1 MTVMI
6 ALAGKPNAGKSTF
19 FKAATLADVE
29 IANYPFTTIKPN
41 LGVSYVRSKCP
52 SAELK
57 VDCKKCVN
65 GERFTHIELLD
76 VAGLVPE
83 AHLGKGLGNKFLD
96 DMRQAQAVIHVV
108 DASGGTDIEGNVV
121 PIGSHDP
128 LDDIKFLENEITMW
142 MYGILSTNFMKLAKK
157 TGAAGGAKTE
167 EAVAEQFAGLGIDD
181 VMVRTA
187 MLELGIE
194 QKPLVNWNE
203 EDMIAISDTLRRVSK
218 PLVIAANKA
227 DIAPPQ
233 FIEKLKGLEAQG
245 YKVIFCSAG
254 YELALRMAAKNNLI
268 DYLPGDKDFTIR
280 EPGKLNAQQKAALD
294 KIKEFLQK
302 YGGTGI
308 QQAMNTVV
316 FDLLNYIIAYP
327 VEDETHFSDKNG
339 VVFPDAF
346 LIKKGSTPRDLAF
359 KVHTQIGE
367 SFLFGI
373 NARTKMRLGEK
384 HELAFNDII
393 KIVSTK

>member
-1 MTVMI
+1 
-6 ALAGKPNAGKSTF
+6 
-19 FKAATLADVE
+19 
-29 IANYPFTTIKPN
+29 
-41 LGVSYVRSKCP
+41 
-52 SAELK
+52 
-57 VDCKKCVN
+57 
-65 GERFTHIELLD
+65 
-76 VAGLVPE
+76 VPE

-108 DASGGTDIEGNVV
+108 DASGSTDIEGNVV
-121 PIGSHDP
+121 PLGSHDP

-157 TGAAGGAKTE
+157 TGAAGGSKIE

-194 QKPLVNWNE
+194 QKPLVNWDDA
-203 EDMIAISDTLRRVSK
+203 DMIAISNTLRRVSK
-218 PLVIAANKA
+218 PLVIAANKS
-227 DIAPPQ
+227 DIAPPL
-233 FIEKLKGLEAQG
+233 FIEKLKGLESQG

-268 DYLPGDKDFTIR
+268 DYLPGDKDFTVR
-280 EPGKLNAQQKAALD
+280 EPGKLNAQQKVALD
-294 KIKEFLQK
+294 KIKEFMK
-302 YGGTGI
+302 TYGGTGI

-316 FDLLNYIIAYP
+316 FELLNYIIAYP

-339 VVFPDAF
+339 TVFPDAF

-367 SFLFGI
+367 SFLFGV
-373 NARTKMRLGEK
+373 NARTKMRLGDK
-384 HELAFNDII
+384 HELQFNDII

>member
-41 LGVSYVRSKCP
+41 LGVSYVRSRCP
-52 SAELK
+52 SADLK
-57 VDCKKCVN
+57 VDCKNCVN

-121 PIGSHDP
+121 PLGSHDP

-157 TGAAGGAKTE
+157 TGASGGSKIE

-203 EDMIAISDTLRRVSK
+203 QDMITLSDTLRRVSK

-227 DIAPPQ
+227 DIAPPE
-233 FIEKLKGLEAQG
+233 FLEKLKGLEAQG
-245 YKVIFCSAG
+245 YKVVFCSAG

-280 EPGKLNAQQKAALD
+280 EPGKLNATRRPRWTRSKSSCRSTAAP
-294 KIKEFLQK
+294 
-302 YGGTGI
+302 
-308 QQAMNTVV
+308 
-316 FDLLNYIIAYP
+316 AYSKP
-327 VEDETHFSDKNG
+327 
-339 VVFPDAF
+339 
-346 LIKKGSTPRDLAF
+346 
-359 KVHTQIGE
+359 
-367 SFLFGI
+367 
-373 NARTKMRLGEK
+373 
-384 HELAFNDII
+384 
-393 KIVSTK
+393 

>member
-1 MTVMI
+1 MTIMI

-41 LGVSYVRSKCP
+41 LGVSYVRSRCP
-52 SAELK
+52 SADLK
-57 VDCKKCVN
+57 IDCKKCVN
-65 GERFTHIELLD
+65 GERFIPVELLD

-83 AHLGKGLGNKFLD
+83 AHKGKGLGNKFLD

-108 DASGGTDIEGNVV
+108 DASGATDIEGNVV

-142 MYGILSTNFMKLAKK
+142 MFGILNNNWMKLAKK
-157 TGAAGGAKTE
+157 TGAAGGSKPE
-167 EAVAEQFAGLGIDD
+167 DAVAEQFTGLGIDD
-181 VMVRTA
+181 VMTRTA
-187 MLELGIE
+187 MLELGLE
-194 QKPLVNWNE
+194 NKPLVNWSE
-203 EDMIAISDTLRRVSK
+203 EDMVRLSDTLRRVSK

-233 FIEKLKGLEAQG
+233 NLEKLKTLEGQG
-245 YKVIFCSAG
+245 YKVIYCSAG
-254 YELALRMAAKNNLI
+254 YELALRMAAKNHLI

-280 EPGKLNAQQKAALD
+280 EPEKLSAPQKAALE
-294 KIKEFLQK
+294 KIREFMK
-302 YGGTGI
+302 KFGGTGV
-308 QQAMNTVV
+308 QQCTNTVV
-316 FDLLNYIIAYP
+316 FDLLNYIVAYP
-327 VEDETHFSDKNG
+327 VEDEAHFSDKSGN
-339 VVFPDAF
+339 VLPDAF
-346 LIKKGSTPRDLAF
+346 LVKKGSTPRDLAY
-359 KVHTQIGE
+359 KVHTQIGD
-367 SFLFGI
+367 SFLFGV

-384 HELAFNDII
+384 HELENNDII